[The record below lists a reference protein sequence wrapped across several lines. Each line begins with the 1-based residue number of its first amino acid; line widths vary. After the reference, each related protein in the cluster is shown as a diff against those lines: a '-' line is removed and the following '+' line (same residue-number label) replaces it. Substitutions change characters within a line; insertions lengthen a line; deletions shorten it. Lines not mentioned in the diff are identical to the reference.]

1 MLNEG
6 QQLGKRE
13 IITYLITIANA
24 LQYAYDNGFHHGCLD
39 TSMIF
44 LDHQNDIKVAGFNT
58 PLAQYVIDNIEG
70 APVFNH
76 PLPATH
82 FQDIT
87 EDIQALGKIWIK
99 MLLPEEFPL
108 KNNNN
113 IIELIHKMP
122 FNYQML
128 LENILVAQRPN
139 LLNNIIVLRSIYIYI
154 YIYN

>member
-6 QQLGKRE
+6 QQFDKRE
-13 IITYLITIANA
+13 IITYLITIANS

-58 PLAQYVIDNIEG
+58 PLAQYLININEE
-70 APVFNH
+70 APVFYH
-76 PLPATH
+76 PLPATN
-82 FQDIT
+82 FRDIT

-108 KNNNN
+108 KNNN
-113 IIELIHKMP
+113 IIQLIHKMP

-128 LENILVAQRPN
+128 LENILVAQRHY
-139 LLNNIIVLRSIYIYI
+139 LLNNIILFRSNLNIYIYI
-154 YIYN
+154 